1 MHTGFLE
8 SYLPLQEVDVDF
20 FTTFCIGWVVSLYLV
35 FKTLDMLIFL
45 HVFLLYISSYS
56 LKKRLKHAYGLTLM
70 SFFIKI
76 MMGNYETWPI
86 ITPNSFFFKG
96 VIKGHN
102 FWWYGT
108 ALPETDF
115 TFWKFITCSSLLA
128 KQISHY

>member
-86 ITPNSFFFKG
+86 ITPNSFFFKV